1 MRVGLFFGTFD
12 PLHNGH
18 LAVAGHFLAEEYVD
32 EVWLVPSPQN
42 PLKDA
47 STIAPIEKRIAN
59 IQQVLN
65 AVGERRLRVCDIEA
79 KMSTPSYTVRTL
91 RQLGKKFPGATFSLI
106 MGADTATTL
115 HQWREVNKLL
125 NNWDILIYPRRGY
138 QVDKNLLAMC
148 VRMQMVDAP
157 LFEISATQVRQLRAQ
172 GKSWRC
178 FVPAGSGERA

>member
-18 LAVAGHFLAEEYVD
+18 LAVAGHFLAGEYVD

-47 STIAPIEKRIAN
+47 SMIAPIEKRIAN
-59 IQQVLN
+59 IQRVLN

-79 KMSTPSYTVRTL
+79 KMPTPSYTVRTL

-125 NNWDILIYPRRGY
+125 NGWDILIYPRRG
-138 QVDKNLLAMC
+138 
-148 VRMQMVDAP
+148 MQMVDAP
-157 LFEISATQVRQLRAQ
+157 LFEISATQIRQLRAQ
-172 GKSWRC
+172 GKCWRC
-178 FVPAGSGERA
+178 FVPAGSGESA

>member
-47 STIAPIEKRIAN
+47 SMIAPIEKRIAN
-59 IQQVLN
+59 IQRVLN

-79 KMSTPSYTVRTL
+79 KMPTPSYTVRTL

-125 NNWDILIYPRRGY
+125 NGWDILIYPRRGY

-148 VRMQMVDAP
+148 VHMQMVDAP
-157 LFEISATQVRQLRAQ
+157 LFEISATQIRQLRAQ
-172 GKSWRC
+172 GKCWRC
-178 FVPAGSGERA
+178 FVPAGSGESA

>member
-1 MRVGLFFGTFD
+1 M
-12 PLHNGH
+12 P
-18 LAVAGHFLAEEYVD
+18 
-32 EVWLVPSPQN
+32 
-42 PLKDA
+42 
-47 STIAPIEKRIAN
+47 
-59 IQQVLN
+59 
-65 AVGERRLRVCDIEA
+65 
-79 KMSTPSYTVRTL
+79 TPSYTVRTL

-106 MGADTATTL
+106 MGADTANTL

-138 QVDKNLLAMC
+138 RVDKNLLAMC

-178 FVPAGSGERA
+178 FVPAGSGESA